1 MDMNGWMTGWTNR
14 SDTSR
19 VKELPPPTRPHS
31 PQQKLQ
37 HSASHLSETARG
49 TKWPEARDTPH
60 NANPVPG
67 ELRTMATGRIYN
79 PHPHGGCS
87 KSHSGSFG
95 LISRH
100 HDNHHANGIFL
111 PYSGRDHICSR
122 TPGKAFCRNDT
133 DGLHLM
139 KWPSMCQWQLIATQ
153 ECSCLRRSFWI
164 IPHCATSTTCS
175 AAGC

>member
-1 MDMNGWMTGWTNR
+1 MNGWMTGWTNR

-19 VKELPPPTRPHS
+19 VKELPTPTRPHS

-60 NANPVPG
+60 NANPVPASQRTPSPPSVS
-67 ELRTMATGRIYN
+67 LRTMATGRIYN

-100 HDNHHANGIFL
+100 HDMPTASSCRIQEETIFAA
-111 PYSGRDHICSR
+111 GHQ
-122 TPGKAFCRNDT
+122 GK
-133 DGLHLM
+133 
-139 KWPSMCQWQLIATQ
+139 P
-153 ECSCLRRSFWI
+153 
-164 IPHCATSTTCS
+164 S
-175 AAGC
+175 AATTRMGCI